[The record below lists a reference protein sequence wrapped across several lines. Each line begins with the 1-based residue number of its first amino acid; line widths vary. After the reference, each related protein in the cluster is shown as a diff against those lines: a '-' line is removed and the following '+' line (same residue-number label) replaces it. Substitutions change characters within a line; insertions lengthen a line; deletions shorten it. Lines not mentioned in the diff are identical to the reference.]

1 MMVTLEVYGVEKGE
15 EGSEGVGGG
24 TDRRGSI
31 MVPPCT
37 CNAQKRDYARG
48 EIYAHRDRCVC
59 VCVCVFVCVCV
70 CVFVCVC
77 VLCVCGDARIKQPTA
92 KCIPYDYGCMCVLDQ
107 LRPLTQ

>member
-31 MVPPCT
+31 MGPHVH
-37 CNAQKRDYARG
+37 AMHRSVIMLGARFMHTETG
-48 EIYAHRDRCVC
+48 VCVCVCVCLC

-70 CVFVCVC
+70 CCVC
-77 VLCVCGDARIKQPTA
+77 VVMHALSSQQQNAFHMIMDACV
-92 KCIPYDYGCMCVLDQ
+92 Y
-107 LRPLTQ
+107 